1 MTSQEFLYMT
11 AGIGAAILALFLIRA
26 KPKAPTR
33 LKLRSDTFNALSS
46 SSQTAA
52 RGGELKNPLEPGGG
66 RAKGKGF
73 AQTLSSEVE
82 SLQSVSPREKNLN
95 VLFNYNG
102 HTWDAYEVLG
112 LPAGASL
119 DQVRV
124 AYEKECSKVSPDS
137 REFLT
142 TAFRSIESKSRSG

>member
-1 MTSQEFLYMT
+1 MT
-11 AGIGAAILALFLIRA
+11 AGIGAGILALFLIRA

-33 LKLRSDTFNALSS
+33 LKLRTDTSSKALPSS
-46 SSQTAA
+46 AQTSSRRDDSQNSQTDAA
-52 RGGELKNPLEPGGG
+52 KNVISV
-66 RAKGKGF
+66 
-73 AQTLSSEVE
+73 QTLSAEVE
-82 SLQSVSPREKNLN
+82 SFQSVSPREKNLN

-124 AYEKECSKVSPDS
+124 AYDKECAKVSRDS

-142 TAFRSIESKSRSG
+142 TAFRAIESKSRPG